1 MKKVASFFL
10 AATLCLGTAVI
21 SHAQNSDAH
30 DFYKQSYS
38 SRNSGSFDKNTSLVT
53 IGYGFPNYSVSGSA
67 FDNGFGPLYIK
78 YEHGILNEVGIG
90 AYAAFAGSRWKT
102 AYYKN
107 TATSFGLGVMG
118 FYHFNKLIPVKQL
131 DVYAGAG
138 IGFDLVHY
146 NYDDKSPYP
155 FNNSGS
161 ETNFDPDGIF
171 KVGARWYFTPGFSVF
186 AEGGYDGMSDVNLGV
201 SFRF

>member
-1 MKKVASFFL
+1 MKKVCSLLLAS
-10 AATLCLGTAVI
+10 ALCLGVTTL
-21 SHAQNSDAH
+21 SHAQKSSAH

-38 SRNSGSFDKNTSLVT
+38 SRNSGSFDKNTSLFT
-53 IGYGFPNYSVSGSA
+53 LGYGFPNYSIAGTV
-67 FDNGFGPLYIK
+67 FDNGFGPLYVK
-78 YEHGILNEVGIG
+78 YEHAVLNEVGIG
-90 AYAAFAGSRWKT
+90 AYAAFAGSHWKN

-118 FYHFNKLIPVKQL
+118 FYHFNKLIPLKQL

-138 IGFDLVHY
+138 IGFALVHY
-146 NYDDKSPYP
+146 KYDNNSPFPY
-155 FNNSGS
+155 NHSGS
-161 ETNFDPDGIF
+161 ETDFNPEGIF
-171 KVGARWYFTPGFSVF
+171 KAGARWYFTPGFSVF